1 MRTHVRLPAIVVTSV
16 LAATCGGGTPVPT
29 SPSGQQSF
37 LTGTWTGTLTIDR
50 EGEASTSGNVSW
62 TFAPVDGT
70 NLQTFSVT
78 IRSQNPWLTTT
89 ATVTSAITPSNQPPA
104 RISTTGS
111 YPSPRGCTGTMPT
124 SLVSIVRRWRN
135 RHSAAT
141 SCCQNRGLR
150 RVYRPWRAAD
160 VPSNGLSQG

>member
-1 MRTHVRLPAIVVTSV
+1 MNTYVRLTAIIASAL

-50 EGEASTSGNVSW
+50 EGEPSTSGNVSW

-104 RISTTGS
+104 RISTQGS
-111 YPSPRGCTGTMPT
+111 YPSPRGCNGTLLSIGTADRT
-124 SLVSIVRRWRN
+124 SIDADFSGVDCSSLAQSTFRGHVVLSK
-135 RHSAAT
+135 T
-141 SCCQNRGLR
+141 S
-150 RVYRPWRAAD
+150 
-160 VPSNGLSQG
+160 S

>member
-1 MRTHVRLPAIVVTSV
+1 MNTYVRLTAIVASALV
-16 LAATCGGGTPVPT
+16 AATCGGGTPVPT

-50 EGEASTSGNVSW
+50 EGEPSTSGNVSW

-104 RISTTGS
+104 RISTQGS
-111 YPSPRGCTGTMPT
+111 YPSPRGCTGTLLSIGNADRT
-124 SLVSIVRRWRN
+124 SIDADFSGVDCSSLAQSTFRGHVVLSK
-135 RHSAAT
+135 T
-141 SCCQNRGLR
+141 S
-150 RVYRPWRAAD
+150 
-160 VPSNGLSQG
+160 S

>member
-1 MRTHVRLPAIVVTSV
+1 MNTYVRLTAIIGSAL

-37 LTGTWTGTLTIDR
+37 LTGTWAGTLTIDR
-50 EGEASTSGNVSW
+50 EGEPSTSGNVSW

-70 NLQTFSVT
+70 NLQTFTVT

-111 YPSPRGCTGTMPT
+111 YPSPRGCTGTMLSVGNADRTGIDADFTGVDCPSLAQSTFRGHVVLSKT
-124 SLVSIVRRWRN
+124 S
-135 RHSAAT
+135 
-141 SCCQNRGLR
+141 
-150 RVYRPWRAAD
+150 
-160 VPSNGLSQG
+160 